1 MAVATILDHPVDN
14 FVQRQLRKFNGYT
27 VLLWC
32 TLLQLGPIFVDR
44 KGQNLF
50 KIVRIQLKITD
61 DFCLKRKYLEPKVL
75 GNLVSP
81 AHSSFLFLATGL
93 KFSKTHFGW
102 THSCVNVLQGRTDQH
117 ASYSGFQSCPKLLQD
132 TQLHVLSLSWCPPIS
147 ALSPHSITAAPKNK
161 AEARNETSTTKMV
174 YDPSNRLPI

>member
-32 TLLQLGPIFVDR
+32 TLQLRPIFVDR

-61 DFCLKRKYLEPKVL
+61 DCSLQRKSLEPKVL
-75 GNLVSP
+75 KN
-81 AHSSFLFLATGL
+81 HSE
-93 KFSKTHFGW
+93 
-102 THSCVNVLQGRTDQH
+102 TD
-117 ASYSGFQSCPKLLQD
+117 
-132 TQLHVLSLSWCPPIS
+132 I
-147 ALSPHSITAAPKNK
+147 
-161 AEARNETSTTKMV
+161 
-174 YDPSNRLPI
+174 